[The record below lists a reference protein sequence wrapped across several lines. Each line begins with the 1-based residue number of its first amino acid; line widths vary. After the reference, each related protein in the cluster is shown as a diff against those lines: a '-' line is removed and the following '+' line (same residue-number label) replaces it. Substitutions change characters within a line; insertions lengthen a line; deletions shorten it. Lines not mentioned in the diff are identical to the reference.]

1 MGSLYDTDIVL
12 WSEQQAEKL
21 RRLARGEQPND
32 LDWENVI
39 EEVESVGRGEIHAV
53 VSLLA
58 RMLEHLLKAA
68 AWPQA
73 PSVRKWLHEAR
84 VFQAEARRRWAP
96 SMASR
101 IALDETYEEALLL
114 VRDLDFV
121 EGPPGPL
128 PEACPVTLD
137 ELLAADVLADLAPR
151 FRPPA

>member
-39 EEVESVGRGEIHAV
+39 EEVESVGRGELNTV
-53 VSLLA
+53 RSLLRRA
-58 RMLEHLLKAA
+58 LEHFLKAA
-68 AWPQA
+68 AWP
-73 PSVRKWLHEAR
+73 EA
-84 VFQAEARRRWAP
+84 VSARRWIHDAGVFLRDARDAWAP
-96 SMASR
+96 SMIQR
-101 IALDETYEEALLL
+101 IDLAAVYQDAREA
-114 VRDLDFV
+114 VEDLDFV

-128 PEACPVTLD
+128 PDTCPVTLA
-137 ELLAADVLADLAPR
+137 ELIAARHPADLAAR